1 MNRLVDVIAAR
12 LMEGSLVPY
21 LGPGLHRNPP
31 FPASPRAL
39 AEWLAARVPVPE
51 AARGAAWPTA
61 AHVEAHHDRRT
72 LSKLLREA
80 FAARAEAEPLHL
92 LLAGLPALPLV
103 VSAWYDL
110 GVLEVLRDAA
120 LAGGRTLA
128 VALGRSG
135 QERPGTVPAW
145 LTGDGLSLPEQADTI
160 LFQPLGLPLP
170 PASFVVSEADF
181 AGFLG
186 AAWSAAPVPWE
197 VRQRRDG
204 SGFLFVG
211 CRFGEL
217 SERLAARALL
227 DGAPGPHFA
236 VLPEPATP
244 QEGHFLAAEGITA
257 VDLVQERFVAELSR
271 RLAEATRSA
280 GREAG
285 APGPTWSGGPGA
297 RLDGA

>member
-1 MNRLVDVIAAR
+1 MTRLVDVIAAH
-12 LMEGSLVPY
+12 LLEGSLVPF

-31 FPASPRAL
+31 FPSSPRAL

-51 AARGAAWPTA
+51 SARGAAWSTA

-72 LSKLLREA
+72 LVKLLREA
-80 FAARAEAEPLHL
+80 FSARAESEPLHL

-120 LAGGRTLA
+120 LAGGRSLA

-135 QERPGTVPAW
+135 QERLGAASAW
-145 LTGDGLSLPEQADTI
+145 LTGDGLSSPEQAGTI

-170 PASFVVSEADF
+170 PASFVVSEADY

-204 SGFLFVG
+204 CGFLFVG

-236 VLPEPATP
+236 VLPGTVTP
-244 QEGHFLAAEGITA
+244 QEGHFLAAEGIT
-257 VDLVQERFVAELSR
+257 VVELVQERFVAELSR

-280 GREAG
+280 GRDDGAG
-285 APGPTWSGGPGA
+285 ALSCSGGSGA
-297 RLDGA
+297 RLAGA

>member
-1 MNRLVDVIAAR
+1 MNRLVDVIAAH
-12 LMEGSLVPY
+12 LLEGSLVPF

-39 AEWLAARVPVPE
+39 SEWLAARIPVP
-51 AARGAAWPTA
+51 AALRGAAWSTA
-61 AHVEAHHDRRT
+61 AHVEAQHDRRT
-72 LSKLLREA
+72 LVKLLREA
-80 FAARAEAEPLHL
+80 FASRAEPEPLYL
-92 LLAGLPALPLV
+92 LLAGLPSLPLV

-110 GVLEVLRDAA
+110 GLLEVLRDAA
-120 LAGGRTLA
+120 LAGGRSLA

-135 QERPGTVPAW
+135 QEREGAGDAW
-145 LTGDGLSLPEQADTI
+145 LTGDGLGGPGGADTV

-170 PASFVVSEADF
+170 PASFVVSEADY

-204 SGFLFVG
+204 CGFLFVG

-227 DGAPGPHFA
+227 EGAPGPHFA
-236 VLPEPATP
+236 VLPAPATP
-244 QEGHFLAAEGITA
+244 QEGHFLAAEGITVVELA
-257 VDLVQERFVAELSR
+257 QERFVAELSR
-271 RLAEATRSA
+271 RLAEATRSG
-280 GREAG
+280 GRDDGSGLLPLAG
-285 APGPTWSGGPGA
+285 AAGA
-297 RLDGA
+297 